1 MKVKVTGK
9 INHKGNEYIKRL
21 MREALVETADAL
33 KSDLQTSGTMPFGND
48 TTEYAKKI
56 GYEAGTLQNRST
68 FVDDSKKNSGKVSII
83 SDTPYARRMY
93 MHPEYK
99 FYKGH
104 NKNAGGEWFAPYIS
118 GDKKDWTSKKFVK
131 IMKGKLK

>member
-1 MKVKVTGK
+1 MKVTSK
-9 INHKGNEYIKRL
+9 INKAVLKQINNIFIDG
-21 MREALVETADAL
+21 LVETADAL

-56 GYEAGTLQNRST
+56 GYGAGTLQNRST
-68 FVDDSKKNSGKVSII
+68 FVNDSKKNSGKVSIV

-93 MHPEYK
+93 FHPEYN

-104 NKNAGGEWFAPYIS
+104 NKDAGGMWFEPYIN
-118 GDKKDWTSKKFVK
+118 GAKRNDARKQFVN
-131 IMKGKLK
+131 IVKGKI